1 MKVEKM
7 NLEKDACLLKLERV
21 KWYGNGGTVWGIG
34 QNDGELLTLPESEF
48 LEDEWKDTY
57 ERRR

>member
-1 MKVEKM
+1 M
-7 NLEKDACLLKLERV
+7 NLEKDACLLELERV